1 MIAWDEDSWLLLSNE
16 PFDRH
21 RSRFRSAMEQ
31 LFTMQQKGDISLA
44 ISSEPV
50 EARDFDRIL
59 ADSTLRSLDI
69 TRGTSQAE
77 DTLEHRI
84 IDAIVTYLVG
94 DEGEVL
100 VQDFGEKTPRQQI
113 VVHTYEGQR
122 TIRHSAPSCS

>member
-1 MIAWDEDSWLLLSNE
+1 
-16 PFDRH
+16 
-21 RSRFRSAMEQ
+21 MEQ

-69 TRGTSQAE
+69 TRGTPHAE

-84 IDAIVTYLVG
+84 IDVIVTYLVG

-113 VVHTYEGQR
+113 VVHTHKGQR
-122 TIRHSAPSCS
+122 TIRHLAPSCS